1 MPPLE
6 ILFARF
12 GLSLFLGFLIG
23 LERERDNPD
32 RFAGMRTFAII
43 SLTGATLAFVSEQ
56 FAGVWLFIAGF
67 VVVGG
72 YSLASFVLSFPTGR
86 TGITTEIVFV
96 LTLLLGGLAYWDQW
110 ALASAITIA
119 VIALLSFKPTFRE
132 LLRHVAR
139 QDIWAGLEFA
149 IVWVVILPVLPNR
162 TYDPFNAVNPRQ
174 VWIMVVLVAGLN
186 LAGYILSKV
195 LSVQNSIR
203 LMGVVGGLVS
213 STATTF
219 GFARR
224 SSSDEEQGQ
233 HQAFALAIAIA
244 STGMFLRTLI
254 LIAILNFSLSLALLP
269 PLLLGASVLGLAD
282 LVMWRR
288 TNDKKEKKKKN
299 IQQAESS
306 SPFALRPAL
315 QFGVLFAV
323 VLFVAAAAQA
333 LFGDIGVYLSSAVGG
348 VAGLDA
354 IALTVAKLSGSTISQ
369 STAVRSVALGTA
381 SNMVFKGIIASTLGQ
396 GAVKRHILPL
406 FIVAAVVCAAAAFIL
421 S

>member
-174 VWIMVVLVAGLN
+174 VWVMVVLVAGLN
-186 LAGYILSKV
+186 LAGYVLSKV
-195 LSVQNSIR
+195 LSVQGSIR

-224 SSSDEEQGQ
+224 SSSEEEQGR

-244 STGMFLRTLI
+244 STGMFIRTLI
-254 LIAILNFSLSLALLP
+254 LIAILNYSLSLALLP
-269 PLLLGASVLGLAD
+269 PLLLGAGVLGLAD

-288 TNDKKEKKKKN
+288 TNDKKEKKSKN
-299 IQQAESS
+299 IQQGESS

-333 LFGDIGVYLSSAVGG
+333 LLGDIGVYLSSAVGG

-354 IALTVAKLSGSTISQ
+354 IVLTVAKLSGSAISQ

-381 SNMVFKGIIASTLGQ
+381 SNMVFKGIVASVLGQ

-406 FIVAAVVCAAAAFIL
+406 FIAAAVVCTAAAFLL

>member
-174 VWIMVVLVAGLN
+174 VWVMVVLVAGLN
-186 LAGYILSKV
+186 LAGYVLSKV
-195 LSVQNSIR
+195 LSVQGSIR

-224 SSSDEEQGQ
+224 SSSEEEQGQ

-244 STGMFLRTLI
+244 STGMFIRTLI
-254 LIAILNFSLSLALLP
+254 LIAILNYSLSLALLP
-269 PLLLGASVLGLAD
+269 PLLLGAGVLGLAD

-288 TNDKKEKKKKN
+288 TNDKKEKKSKN
-299 IQQAESS
+299 IQQGESS

-333 LFGDIGVYLSSAVGG
+333 LLGDIGVYLSSAVGG

-354 IALTVAKLSGSTISQ
+354 IALTVAKLSGSAISQ

-381 SNMVFKGIIASTLGQ
+381 SNMVFKGIVASVLGQ

-406 FIVAAVVCAAAAFIL
+406 FIAAAVVCTAAAFLL

>member
-110 ALASAITIA
+110 ALASAITIT

-174 VWIMVVLVAGLN
+174 VWVMVVLVAGLN
-186 LAGYILSKV
+186 LAGYVLSKV
-195 LSVQNSIR
+195 LSVQGSIR

-224 SSSDEEQGQ
+224 SSSEEEQGR

-244 STGMFLRTLI
+244 STGMFIRTLI
-254 LIAILNFSLSLALLP
+254 LIAILNYSLSLALLP
-269 PLLLGASVLGLAD
+269 PLLLGAGVLGLAD

-288 TNDKKEKKKKN
+288 TNDKKEKKNKN
-299 IQQAESS
+299 IQQGESS

-333 LFGDIGVYLSSAVGG
+333 LLGDIGVYLSSAVGG

-354 IALTVAKLSGSTISQ
+354 IVLTVAKLSGSAISQ

-381 SNMVFKGIIASTLGQ
+381 SNMVFKGIVASVLGQ

-406 FIVAAVVCAAAAFIL
+406 FIAAAVVCTAAAFLL

>member
-110 ALASAITIA
+110 ALASAITIT

-174 VWIMVVLVAGLN
+174 VWVMVVLVAGLN
-186 LAGYILSKV
+186 LAGYVLSKV
-195 LSVQNSIR
+195 LSVQGSIR

-224 SSSDEEQGQ
+224 SSSEEEQGR

-244 STGMFLRTLI
+244 STGMFIRTLI
-254 LIAILNFSLSLALLP
+254 LIAILNYSLSLALLP
-269 PLLLGASVLGLAD
+269 PLLLGAGVLGLAD

-288 TNDKKEKKKKN
+288 TNDKKEKKSKN
-299 IQQAESS
+299 IQQGESS

-333 LFGDIGVYLSSAVGG
+333 LLGDIGVYLSSAVGG

-354 IALTVAKLSGSTISQ
+354 IVLTVAKLSGSAISQ

-381 SNMVFKGIIASTLGQ
+381 SNMVFKGIVASVLGQ

-406 FIVAAVVCAAAAFIL
+406 FIAAAVVCTAAAFLL

>member
-174 VWIMVVLVAGLN
+174 VWVMVVLVAGLN
-186 LAGYILSKV
+186 LAGYVLSKV
-195 LSVQNSIR
+195 LSVQGSIR

-224 SSSDEEQGQ
+224 SSSEEEQGR

-244 STGMFLRTLI
+244 STGMFIRTLI
-254 LIAILNFSLSLALLP
+254 LIAILNYSLSLALLP
-269 PLLLGASVLGLAD
+269 PLLLGAGVLGLAD

-288 TNDKKEKKKKN
+288 TNDKKEKKSKN
-299 IQQAESS
+299 IQQGESS

-333 LFGDIGVYLSSAVGG
+333 LLGDIGVYLSSAVGG

-354 IALTVAKLSGSTISQ
+354 IALTVAKLSGSAISQ

-381 SNMVFKGIIASTLGQ
+381 SNMVFKGIVASVLGQ

-406 FIVAAVVCAAAAFIL
+406 FIAAAVVCTAAAFLL

>member
-6 ILFARF
+6 VLFARF

-43 SLTGATLAFVSEQ
+43 SLTGATLAFVSDQ
-56 FAGVWLFIAGF
+56 FAGIWLFVAGF

-119 VIALLSFKPTFRE
+119 VIALLSFKPTFKE
-132 LLRHVAR
+132 LLRHVNR

-162 TYDPFNAVNPRQ
+162 TYDPFHAVNPRE
-174 VWIMVVLVAGLN
+174 VWVMVVLVAGLN

-195 LSVQNSIR
+195 LSQQNSIR

-219 GFARR
+219 SLARR
-224 SSSDEEQGQ
+224 SAEGEKKQ
-233 HQAFALAIAIA
+233 HRALALAIAIA
-244 STGMFLRTLI
+244 STGMFIRTLI
-254 LIAILNFSLSLALLP
+254 LIGILNFPLSVALLP
-269 PLLLGASVLGLAD
+269 PLLLGAGVLGLAD

-288 TNDKKEKKKKN
+288 TNNQKEKKDR
-299 IQQAESS
+299 IQQGEVSN
-306 SPFALRPAL
+306 PFALRPAL
-315 QFGVLFAV
+315 QFGILFAV

-333 LFGDIGVYLSSAVGG
+333 LLGDVGVYLSSTVGG

-354 IALTVAKLSGSTISQ
+354 IALTVAKLSGSTIPQ
-369 STAVRSVALGTA
+369 SIAVRSVAMGVA
-381 SNMVFKGIIASTLGQ
+381 ANMVFKGIISSSLGK
-396 GAVKRHILPL
+396 GSVKRHILPL
-406 FIVAAVVCAAAAFIL
+406 FIVASVVCVAAAFLL

>member
-1 MPPLE
+1 
-6 ILFARF
+6 
-12 GLSLFLGFLIG
+12 
-23 LERERDNPD
+23 
-32 RFAGMRTFAII
+32 
-43 SLTGATLAFVSEQ
+43 
-56 FAGVWLFIAGF
+56 
-67 VVVGG
+67 
-72 YSLASFVLSFPTGR
+72 
-86 TGITTEIVFV
+86 VFV
-96 LTLLLGGLAYWDQW
+96 LTLLLGGLAYWNQW
-110 ALASAITIA
+110 ALASAITIT

-162 TYDPFNAVNPRQ
+162 TYDPFNAVNPRE

-195 LSVQNSIR
+195 LSVQSSIR

-219 GFARR
+219 NLARR
-224 SSSDEEQGQ
+224 STNDEEQGQ

-269 PLLLGASVLGLAD
+269 PLLLGAGVLGLAD

-299 IQQAESS
+299 IQQGETS

-333 LFGDIGVYLSSAVGG
+333 LLGDIGVYLSSAVGG

-396 GAVKRHILPL
+396 GAVKRYILPL
-406 FIVAAVVCAAAAFIL
+406 FIAAAVVCATAAFIL

>member
-174 VWIMVVLVAGLN
+174 VWVMVVLVAGLN
-186 LAGYILSKV
+186 LAGYVLSKV
-195 LSVQNSIR
+195 LSVQGSIR

-224 SSSDEEQGQ
+224 SSSEEEQGR

-244 STGMFLRTLI
+244 STGMFIRTLI
-254 LIAILNFSLSLALLP
+254 LIAILNYSLSLALLP
-269 PLLLGASVLGLAD
+269 PLLLGAGVLGLAD

-288 TNDKKEKKKKN
+288 TNDKKEKKNKN
-299 IQQAESS
+299 IQQGESS

-333 LFGDIGVYLSSAVGG
+333 LLGDIGVYLSSAVGG

-354 IALTVAKLSGSTISQ
+354 IALTVAKLSGSAISQ

-381 SNMVFKGIIASTLGQ
+381 SNMVFKGIVASVLGQ

-406 FIVAAVVCAAAAFIL
+406 FIAAAVVCTAAAFLL

>member
-174 VWIMVVLVAGLN
+174 VWVMVVLVAGLN
-186 LAGYILSKV
+186 LAGYVLSKV
-195 LSVQNSIR
+195 LSVQGSIR

-224 SSSDEEQGQ
+224 SSSEEEQGR

-244 STGMFLRTLI
+244 STGMFIRTLI
-254 LIAILNFSLSLALLP
+254 LIAILNYSLSLALLP
-269 PLLLGASVLGLAD
+269 PLLLGAGVLGLAD

-288 TNDKKEKKKKN
+288 TNDKKEKKNKN
-299 IQQAESS
+299 IQQGESS

-333 LFGDIGVYLSSAVGG
+333 LLGDIGVYLSSAVGG

-354 IALTVAKLSGSTISQ
+354 IALTVAKLSGSAISQ

-381 SNMVFKGIIASTLGQ
+381 SNMVFKGIVASVLGQ
-396 GAVKRHILPL
+396 GAVKQHILPL
-406 FIVAAVVCAAAAFIL
+406 FIAAAVVCTAAAFLL